1 MFKPGEIEGI
11 PLGIEQQF
19 SDLEMRIMEDIV
31 RRLKANGNDITRA
44 ADWQIHRLHELGMSK
59 REIKKQIQESLQL
72 GDKEI
77 DRIYSDVI
85 KTGYQRD
92 SSIYN
97 FKGKNQIP
105 YEENT
110 GLQQLIAAVSAQTN
124 GEFKNITQT
133 MGFAKRENGQL
144 KFTQLSDY
152 YQKTLD
158 GAMLDITSGAFDY
171 NTVLKRVT
179 RELTNSGLRTVD
191 YASGKSLRVES
202 AARMAVMTGVSQVT
216 AQINE
221 SNAKEL
227 DTEYFEVT
235 CHGGARPSHQE
246 WQGKVYTKK
255 ELGTICGL
263 GAADGLCGC
272 NCYHDYYPFFPGISE
287 RAYTDEELKKLKKEE
302 NTPVEYNGKSYT
314 KYEATQK
321 QRSLERA
328 MRAQRQQIN
337 LLQTGG
343 ANEEDIMLARGRYRA
358 TSSEYTRFSKAMKLP
373 QQRERVTVDGL
384 GNVGVGKYRTN
395 TSIKENSID
404 YMSNSFRPTF
414 AQSGPIS
421 FIRGNQ
427 TESIEVKKVS
437 NSNFNMVTDMKST
450 RRNKAVRLTERNLTA
465 IQGDLPKGFDLP
477 QIAVV
482 DFDKHNINSNA
493 IGGYDKHTGILY
505 INSKYDTAEK
515 ILGFVNKTEGMFAN
529 NTQYAPVLHELGHK
543 YYYDSINKLAFSKGI
558 EYNKAK
564 EIVDSKLSDF
574 IRKNNVENNPFFIM
588 KNLSGYAH
596 KGYSDNLIT
605 EVVAESFSAMYQ
617 NEFAKSLIDTLNGV
631 VL

>member
-11 PLGIEQQF
+11 PLGIEKQF

-31 RRLKANGNDITRA
+31 RRIKINGEITRA
-44 ADWQIHRLHELGMSK
+44 ADWQIHRLHELGVSK
-59 REIKKQIQESLQL
+59 RVIKKYIKDSLKLDSKEINHIYKNVIRRGYERDESLY
-72 GDKEI
+72 K
-77 DRIYSDVI
+77 Y
-85 KTGYQRD
+85 
-92 SSIYN
+92 
-97 FKGKNQIP
+97 KGKPMIP
-105 YEENT
+105 YKDNE
-110 GLQQLIAAVSAQTN
+110 GLQQLIAAVSAQTG
-124 GEFKNITQT
+124 GELKNITQT

-144 KFTQLSDY
+144 KFTNLSDY

-158 GAMLDITSGAFDY
+158 GAILDITSGAFDY
-171 NTVLKRVT
+171 NTVLKRVVK
-179 RELTNSGLRTVD
+179 EMTNSGLRTVD

-235 CHGGARPSHQE
+235 CHGGARPEHQE

-255 ELGTICGL
+255 ELETVCGL

-287 RAYTDEELKKLKKEE
+287 RAYTDEELKRLKIEE

-321 QRSLERA
+321 QRSLERT
-328 MRAQRQQIN
+328 MRAERQQIH
-337 LLQTGG
+337 LLEQGG

-384 GNVGVGKYRTN
+384 GNVGVGKYKFN
-395 TSIKENSID
+395 TSTQDSKID

-414 AQSGPIS
+414 AQSSPIS

-427 TESIEVKKVS
+427 TDSIEVKKVS
-437 NSNFNMVTDMKST
+437 NSNFNMVTDVENT

-465 IQGDLPKGFDLP
+465 IRGDLPKGFELP

-482 DFDKHNINSNA
+482 DFNKHNINSNA
-493 IGGYDKHTGILY
+493 IGGYDWHTGILY
-505 INSKYDTAEK
+505 VNSRYDTTEK
-515 ILGFVNKTEGMFAN
+515 ILGFVNQTQGMFAN

-543 YYYDSINKLAFSKGI
+543 YYYDSINRLAISKGI
-558 EYNKAK
+558 EYNNAK
-564 EIVDSKLSDF
+564 DIVDSKLSEF
-574 IRKNNVENNPFFIM
+574 IRKSNVESSPFFLM
-588 KNLSGYAH
+588 KNLSGYAY

-605 EVVAESFSAMYQ
+605 EVIAESFSVMHK
-617 NEFAKSLIDTLNGV
+617 NGFAKGLIDTLNEV
-631 VL
+631 IL

>member
-144 KFTQLSDY
+144 KFTKLSDY

-328 MRAQRQQIN
+328 MRAQRQQIH
-337 LLQTGG
+337 LLEQGG
-343 ANEEDIMLARGRYRA
+343 ANEDDIILARGRYRA

-384 GNVGVGKYRTN
+384 GNVGVGKYTKNISGSIAKSSKNDIIN
-395 TSIKENSID
+395 TRDTAAEKQAKFLYNNMSREERVEVIQKGQTVEKPIFSYDRKDNEFPTYAQNILTKENTFDIISHGSPNSMEFFKQDYPQGDKRSNID
-404 YMSNSFRPTF
+404 AYTLSTIMRGRQDYIRFIEECRDKGVEPVIRLLSCNTGNTENSGNCF
-414 AQSGPIS
+414 AQ
-421 FIRGNQ
+421 
-427 TESIEVKKVS
+427 
-437 NSNFNMVTDMKST
+437 
-450 RRNKAVRLTERNLTA
+450 LL
-465 IQGDLPKGFDLP
+465 
-477 QIAVV
+477 
-482 DFDKHNINSNA
+482 
-493 IGGYDKHTGILY
+493 
-505 INSKYDTAEK
+505 
-515 ILGFVNKTEGMFAN
+515 AN
-529 NTQYAPVLHELGHK
+529 ELGVK
-543 YYYDSINKLAFSKGI
+543 VEAPTDLLYVNPNGTFYVGTRGSGEMKLF
-558 EYNKAK
+558 YP
-564 EIVDSKLSDF
+564 
-574 IRKNNVENNPFFIM
+574 RK
-588 KNLSGYAH
+588 
-596 KGYSDNLIT
+596 
-605 EVVAESFSAMYQ
+605 
-617 NEFAKSLIDTLNGV
+617 
-631 VL
+631 

>member
-11 PLGIEQQF
+11 PLGIEKQF
-19 SDLEMRIMEDIV
+19 SDLEQRVMEDIV

-44 ADWQIHRLHELGMSK
+44 ADWQIHRLHELGVSK
-59 REIKKQIQESLQL
+59 RVIKKYIKDSLKL
-72 GDKEI
+72 DSKEI
-77 DRIYSDVI
+77 NHIYKNVI
-85 KTGYQRD
+85 RRGYERD
-92 SSIYN
+92 GSIYKY
-97 FKGKNQIP
+97 KGKPMIP
-105 YEENT
+105 YKDNE
-110 GLQQLIAAVSAQTN
+110 GLQQLIGAITTQTN
-124 GEFKNITQT
+124 GELKNITQT

-144 KFTQLSDY
+144 KFTNLSDY

-171 NTVLKRVT
+171 NTVLKRVV
-179 RELTNSGLRTVD
+179 REMTNSGLRTVD

-235 CHGGARPSHQE
+235 CHGGARPEHQE
-246 WQGKVYTKK
+246 WQGKVYTKA

-287 RAYTDEELKKLKKEE
+287 RAYTDDELEKLKIEE
-302 NTPVEYNGKSYT
+302 NTPREFGGKQYT
-314 KYEATQK
+314 KYQATQR
-321 QRSLERA
+321 QRALERT
-328 MRAQRQQIN
+328 MRAQRQEIN
-337 LLQTGG
+337 LLQAGG
-343 ANEEDIMLARGRYRA
+343 ASEEDLMIARGRYRV
-358 TSSEYTRFSKAMKLP
+358 TSAEYTRFSKAMDLP
-373 QQRERVTVDGL
+373 QQRERVMVDGL
-384 GNVGVGKYRTN
+384 GTIGNGKYKFN
-395 TSIKENSID
+395 TSTQDSKID

-414 AQSGPIS
+414 AQSSPIS
-421 FIRGNQ
+421 FLRGSQ

-437 NSNFNMVTDMKST
+437 NSNFNMVTDVENT

-493 IGGYDKHTGILY
+493 IGGYDRNTGILY
-505 INSKYDTAEK
+505 INSKYDTTEK
-515 ILGFVNKTEGMFAN
+515 ILGFVNRTQGMFAN

-543 YYYDSINKLAFSKGI
+543 YYYDSINKLAISKGI

-564 EIVDSKLSDF
+564 DIVDSKLIEC
-574 IRKNNVENNPFFIM
+574 IRKSNVENNPFFIM
-588 KNLSGYAH
+588 KNLSGYAQE
-596 KGYSDNLIT
+596 GYSSNKIT
-605 EVVAESFSAMYQ
+605 EIIAESFSVRGT
-617 NEFAKSLIDTLNGV
+617 NEFANGLIKALEEAI
-631 VL
+631 L

>member
-19 SDLEMRIMEDIV
+19 SDLEQRIMEDIV

-105 YEENT
+105 YEENA
-110 GLQQLIAAVSAQTN
+110 GLQQLIGAITTQTN
-124 GEFKNITQT
+124 GELKNITQT

-144 KFTQLSDY
+144 KFTKLSDY

-171 NTVLKRVT
+171 NTVLKRVVK
-179 RELTNSGLRTVD
+179 EMTNSGLRTVD

-235 CHGGARPSHQE
+235 CHGGARPSHQD
-246 WQGKVYTKK
+246 WQDKVYTKK
-255 ELGTICGL
+255 ELETICGL

-287 RAYTDEELKKLKKEE
+287 RAYTDEELKKLKIEE
-302 NTPVEYNGKSYT
+302 NTPVEYNGKHYT

-328 MRAQRQQIN
+328 MRAQRQQIH
-337 LLQTGG
+337 LLEQGG
-343 ANEEDIMLARGRYRA
+343 ANEDDIILARGRYRA
-358 TSSEYTRFSKAMKLP
+358 TSSEYTRFSKAMNLP

-384 GNVGVGKYRTN
+384 GNVGDGKYTKPLTN
-395 TSIKENSID
+395 ALGKPIIEVKHTSITGKPNSITQLQNAKGGIDRNYYGEDGKQTKQISNNNHGNSKQHPFGKNGEHAHDYSYDENGKLIRGRPRELTAEEIKEN
-404 YMSNSFRPTF
+404 
-414 AQSGPIS
+414 
-421 FIRGNQ
+421 
-427 TESIEVKKVS
+427 
-437 NSNFNMVTDMKST
+437 
-450 RRNKAVRLTERNLTA
+450 
-465 IQGDLPKGFDLP
+465 GD
-477 QIAVV
+477 
-482 DFDKHNINSNA
+482 
-493 IGGYDKHTGILY
+493 IL
-505 INSKYDTAEK
+505 
-515 ILGFVNKTEGMFAN
+515 
-529 NTQYAPVLHELGHK
+529 
-543 YYYDSINKLAFSKGI
+543 
-558 EYNKAK
+558 
-564 EIVDSKLSDF
+564 
-574 IRKNNVENNPFFIM
+574 
-588 KNLSGYAH
+588 
-596 KGYSDNLIT
+596 
-605 EVVAESFSAMYQ
+605 
-617 NEFAKSLIDTLNGV
+617 
-631 VL
+631 